1 MPHKKKAKKQP
12 GVSAGMQQQGPASP
26 SGTAEDQTLEIV
38 LKCDVA
44 GTAEAV
50 KTTLE
55 TLRVPSVRVRVIQ
68 TGVGHISKSDIL
80 MAQTG
85 SRLVVG
91 FSVDVVPKLQSEIME
106 SGVEVRL
113 YNVIYQ
119 LTTDVEKIASTLVAK
134 PAEETITG
142 RGDVIAIFKS
152 RGGGTILGCKVTS
165 GVLAVGNRFRVIT
178 AMGPAYFGTI
188 ESLHIEK
195 DAVKSATPGQ
205 QVGLKI
211 NDWKKARVGDAV
223 ECYLPPPTQSGRTWK
238 PKPGIYRIMQNK
250 PKH

>member
-1 MPHKKKAKKQP
+1 MPQKKKSRKHP
-12 GVSAGMQQQGPASP
+12 GFGAGKQQQAPAS
-26 SGTAEDQTLEIV
+26 STEAAEEQTLEIV

-50 KTTLE
+50 KATLE
-55 TLRVPSVRVRVIQ
+55 MLQIPSVRIHVIQ
-68 TGVGHISKSDIL
+68 TGVGHISKSDVL

-91 FSVDVVPKLQSEIME
+91 FSVDVVPKLQKHIMD

-119 LTTDVEKIASTLVAK
+119 LTRDVEKIASNLIAK
-134 PAEETITG
+134 PPEETITG
-142 RGDVIAIFKS
+142 RGDVIAIFKT
-152 RGGGTILGCKVTS
+152 RGGGTILGCEVKS
-165 GVLAVGNRFRVIT
+165 GILALGNRFRVIT
-178 AMGPAYFGTI
+178 AMGPAYFGKI

-195 DAVKSATPGQ
+195 DAVKSAKPGQ

-223 ECYLPPPTQSGRTWK
+223 ECYTPPPPQSSRTWK
-238 PKPGIYRIMQNK
+238 PTPGIYRIMQDQSK
-250 PKH
+250 S